1 LAGPNEYSYKEM
13 VEFVN
18 DVGDM
23 EANLVSVPV
32 SFAKAFGRANE
43 FMNGP
48 IVTADGVEQ
57 MLEDNVARTD
67 PNLLTFKDLD
77 IEPVAVDKV
86 AFDYLARFRAG
97 GHFRVVA
104 GYH

>member
-1 LAGPNEYSYKEM
+1 
-13 VEFVN
+13 
-18 DVGDM
+18 M
-23 EANLVSVPV
+23 EVNLVSVPV
-32 SFAKAFGRANE
+32 SAAKAFGKAMEYTNA
-43 FMNGP
+43 P
-48 IVTADGVEQ
+48 AVTEDGVEQ

-77 IEPVAVDKV
+77 ISPVSVDKV

-97 GHFRVVA
+97 GHFRLVE